1 MGVEFRAVRKV
12 FADGT
17 VALEGL
23 DLAFETGEFLVLLGP
38 SGSGKTTAC
47 RLLAGLEAPTAGSLW
62 VDGRDITG
70 LPPRARGMSM
80 VFQNYALYGH
90 KTVYENIA
98 YPLRIRSSRAQNRP
112 DGARDRLDLQIE
124 AQLKRRPAQLSGGQ
138 AQRVAVA
145 RALVWQPLI
154 CLMDEPLSNL
164 DALLRLQT
172 RTELKRLHGEL
183 RRTFVFVT
191 HDQEEAITLGTRIAV
206 LNEGRLVQLDTPRR
220 IYREPATRFVAEF
233 IGRPAMNTV
242 DGVIEAGVFRAG
254 GLALPVRGRQDGP
267 IVLGIRP
274 EALVLRAEPTA
285 ETLTFELDVVEPVE
299 PDTLLFVKS
308 ETSRWSQGSCAM
320 SASASPAR
328 RSISSCR
335 RPSAISSTREPAS
348 ACREPADPPR
358 PARGRSPRLAR
369 TASPQPRPRL
379 VRIGELIFWDAILLV
394 LTFLVWLRWF

>member
-1 MGVEFRAVRKV
+1 MAVEFRAVRKV
-12 FADGT
+12 FPDGT

-47 RLLAGLEAPTAGSLW
+47 RLLAGLEAPSAGSLW

-80 VFQNYALYGH
+80 VFQNYALYAH

-98 YPLRIRSSRAQNRP
+98 YPLRIRKLARAEI
-112 DGARDRLDLQIE
+112 DRTVRAIAAMLQIE
-124 AQLKRRPAQLSGGQ
+124 TQLGRRPAQLSGGQ

-172 RTELKRLHGEL
+172 RTELKRLHGDL
-183 RRTFVFVT
+183 HRTFVFVT

-220 IYREPATRFVAEF
+220 IYRAPATRFVAEF

-254 GLALPVRGRQDGP
+254 GLALPVGGRPEGP
-267 IVLGIRP
+267 VVLGIRP
-274 EALVLRAEPTA
+274 EALVLRPEPTQ
-285 ETLTFELDVVEPVE
+285 ESVTFTLDVIEPVE
-299 PDTLLFVKS
+299 PDTLLFVKTGDVS
-308 ETSRWSQGSCAM
+308 MVARIMRDVGERVSGTPVHLELP
-320 SASASPAR
+320 PAER
-328 RSISSCR
+328 HFFDARS
-335 RPSAISSTREPAS
+335 
-348 ACREPADPPR
+348 
-358 PARGRSPRLAR
+358 GQRL
-369 TASPQPRPRL
+369 P
-379 VRIGELIFWDAILLV
+379 
-394 LTFLVWLRWF
+394 